1 MSVHEKKMC
10 AKFLFSLILFSNL
23 TIQSTAAE
31 IDTAT
36 GLIKEDGWEVVRN
49 NCIACHS
56 AKLITQN
63 HATKNKWQA
72 IIIWMQETQGLPQ
85 LDTDTLQ
92 TILTYLSTHYGPKE
106 ATRRASLD
114 PLLLPK
120 NPYRR
125 ILQPQ
130 VNSVEKK

>member
-10 AKFLFSLILFSNL
+10 AKFLFSLILFNNL